1 MPQKTMPR
9 IGRHPSGPLD
19 LISDVSGVTVGHC
32 TVDEGDDI
40 HTGVTVVRPHAGD
53 VYKQKVPA
61 CAHVINGHTKSSG
74 YIQLQ
79 ELGVIETPIALTNT
93 LCVGAVMMSQV
104 REAIRTNP
112 GICRIT
118 SSVNPVVCE
127 CSDAQL
133 SDIQRLSIT
142 DEHYLAALA
151 DCRSDFACGAVGAG
165 RGMMNFGLKG
175 GIGSTSRLACADG
188 KIYTVGVLVLSNFGK
203 PHQLIINGERVG
215 EVLCETVSGDFVD
228 PGTEKP
234 ESGSCIMIVATDAPL
249 EHRQLRRLAVRA
261 TAGIS
266 RTGSVYGHGSG
277 DEVIAFTTA
286 YTVDWQTGSALREP
300 VAFLNDSALDPEFFE
315 AVADATEQAIL
326 KAIYSAE
333 TLTGFQGKT
342 VKSFVDAWAEKFG
355 WD

>member
-1 MPQKTMPR
+1 MAKRFMPR
-9 IGRHPSGPLD
+9 IGTRPSGALD
-19 LISDVSGVTVGHC
+19 LISDVAGVTVGHC
-32 TVDEGDDI
+32 TVDIGDDV
-40 HTGVTVVRPHAGD
+40 HTGVTVVRPCAED
-53 VYKQKVPA
+53 VYKHKIPA

-79 ELGVIETPIALTNT
+79 ELGVLETPIALTNT

-118 SSVNPVVCE
+118 SSVNPIVCE

-133 SDIQRLSIT
+133 SDIQQLSIT
-142 DEHYLAALA
+142 DTHYQAALA
-151 DCRSDFACGAVGAG
+151 DCRRDFACGAVGAG

-175 GIGSTSRLACADG
+175 GIGSASRLARAGG
-188 KIYTVGVLVLSNFGK
+188 KTYTVGVLVLSNFGK
-203 PHQLIINGERVG
+203 PHQLIIDGERVG
-215 EVLCETVSGDFVD
+215 AKLNPPAPAVD
-228 PGTEKP
+228 EKP

-249 EHRQLRRLAVRA
+249 EYRQLHRLAVRA

-277 DEVIAFTTA
+277 DEVIAFSTA
-286 YTVDWQTGSALREP
+286 YSIDWKSDSALRAP
-300 VAFLNDSALDPEFFE
+300 VTFLNDTALDPEFFE
-315 AVADATEQAIL
+315 ATADATEQAIL
-326 KAIYSAE
+326 KAIYSAQ

-342 VKSFVDAWAEKFG
+342 VKSFVDAWEEKFG
-355 WD
+355 RFDDDP